1 MDSTTSCSC
10 SLIIILHSFPN
21 WLLPYCG
28 PADRSKVTLTLRAST
43 HFNGV
48 RISISATHTSRL
60 TNFLGAFIVWPLMK
74 AATTIQIWMPYNR
87 GVVVAL
93 RNRRGFF
100 YAIKTTGQQEE
111 MT

>member
-1 MDSTTSCSC
+1 
-10 SLIIILHSFPN
+10 
-21 WLLPYCG
+21 
-28 PADRSKVTLTLRAST
+28 
-43 HFNGV
+43 
-48 RISISATHTSRL
+48 L